1 VACRPSRCA
10 RPSGG
15 AGSCR
20 GTTPAPALLGY
31 GRGGNR
37 PCDIARI
44 RCDCL
49 VRIEPGSDALLL
61 GKAFFVVAGAR
72 VADSFFLIE
81 RHRPLAG
88 DPALADW

>member
-1 VACRPSRCA
+1 MVALAEPVVNQA
-10 RPSGG
+10 R
-15 AGSCR
+15 
-20 GTTPAPALLGY
+20 TPHARARFAPALLGY

-81 RHRPLAG
+81 RCRLLA
-88 DPALADW
+88 DDTALADW